1 MDLLQLKY
9 FQTVAKF
16 QHMTKAADE
25 LYISQ
30 PSLSKTISQLEN
42 ELGINLFDRR
52 GKKIYINEY
61 GKTFLKNV
69 DKIFSLLDDSKKE
82 LKDLANCETGTINL
96 VMLVGSSFLSD
107 ILAKFNE
114 IHPNIY
120 FNLIQHIS
128 PSNNVDFD
136 LSITSSYE
144 PPKSDNCI
152 TLLTEEIGI
161 AVPKTHRL
169 ANKLSI
175 NLKDLEN
182 ENFIR
187 LKSGHELRNLTNI
200 FCNREHLKLNTIF
213 ESDDPGTVRGLI
225 STGKGVAFFPLISWK
240 ISNTENIKLLGIK
253 DAVCKRSIYI
263 TWPENRHLSNSSQL
277 FIEFIK
283 SYFNKINEEYLLK
296 KSFKS

>member
-30 PSLSKTISQLEN
+30 PSLSKTISQLEK
-42 ELGINLFDRR
+42 ELGVNLFDRR

-61 GKTFLKNV
+61 GRTFLKNV
-69 DKIFSLLDDSKKE
+69 DEIFSILDDSKKQ
-82 LKDLANCETGTINL
+82 LKDLSNCETGTINL
-96 VMLVGSSFLSD
+96 VILVGSSFLSD
-107 ILAKFNE
+107 ILDKFNE
-114 IHPNIY
+114 MHPNIH
-120 FNLIQHIS
+120 FNLIQHLS
-128 PSNNVDFD
+128 PSNNIDFD

-152 TLLTEEIGI
+152 TLLTEEIAI
-161 AVPKTHRL
+161 AVPKNH
-169 ANKLSI
+169 KLSKKSSL
-175 NLKDLEN
+175 NLKDLED

-187 LKSGHELRNLTNI
+187 LKSGHELRKLTDI
-200 FCNREHLKLNTIF
+200 FCNNENLKLNTIF
-213 ESDDPGTVRGLI
+213 ESDDPTTVRGLI

-240 ISNTENIKLLGIK
+240 ISNTENIKLLNIK

-277 FIEFIK
+277 FIDFIK
-283 SYFNKINEEYLLK
+283 SYFNDLK
-296 KSFKS
+296 EQFTL